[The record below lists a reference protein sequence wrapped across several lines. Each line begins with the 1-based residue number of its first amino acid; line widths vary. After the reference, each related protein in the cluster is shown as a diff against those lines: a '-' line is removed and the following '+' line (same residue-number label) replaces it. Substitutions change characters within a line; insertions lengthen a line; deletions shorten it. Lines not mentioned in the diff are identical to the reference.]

1 MKRIIAP
8 KAIINR
14 VLTFISEAI
23 ALGSPMIDRI
33 AMRIGV
39 FLVSLV
45 TTTLVDGVVVY
56 LVSAQGGYDLD
67 ALGGQGGKR
76 LTRPGL

>member
-1 MKRIIAP
+1 
-8 KAIINR
+8 
-14 VLTFISEAI
+14 
-23 ALGSPMIDRI
+23 MIDRI

-76 LTRPGL
+76 LTRPGS